1 MRKLT
6 QKKFSISLEQKR
18 FLDNYRKWGYS
29 DRSSIVRDALNNFMK
44 ELEATERKT
53 LMEKKAKELSSDYNK
68 SQLMTL
74 FSKIVEEDDT

>member
-1 MRKLT
+1 M
-6 QKKFSISLEQKR
+6 
-18 FLDNYRKWGYS
+18 
-29 DRSSIVRDALNNFMK
+29 RDALNNFMK